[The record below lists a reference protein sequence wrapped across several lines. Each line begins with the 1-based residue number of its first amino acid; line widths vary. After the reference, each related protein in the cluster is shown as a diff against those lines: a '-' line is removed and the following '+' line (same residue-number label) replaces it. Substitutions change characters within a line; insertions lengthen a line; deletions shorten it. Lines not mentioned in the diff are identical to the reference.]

1 MTSNGKPEAL
11 EAAPETGES
20 PAPAEGALGSLG
32 RLFDVLRRPPTEPL
46 EIVEEQQ
53 RAALDRLS
61 GLFDGAVCYPFFRDT
76 AIGPDT
82 VDEVYDALRATE
94 CAGRL
99 VVLVDS
105 AGGDLHAAY
114 NLALLF
120 RQFGRDDL
128 TVIVPRWAKS
138 AATLVSCSGDRLLMT
153 PVSELGPLD
162 PQIMSGGAMDKHFG
176 PVSPLHIES
185 TLELIRNEF
194 STGSERLA
202 EALTQRLQ
210 FPLTLGAF
218 KKSLE
223 TGQEYLR
230 RLLVTRMLKGCPE
243 QEVARIAH
251 NFTVGYTDHGS
262 FIGLGEL
269 EELGLVVEGLEGER
283 LATVWDIHLLNRK
296 RRDLERQRK
305 ARANAREP
313 ERVPAAAAA
322 SSPGAAPQAPP
333 ASPAPPAAAAAGAS
347 PAGGKPTGEDRPPG
361 RS

>member
-1 MTSNGKPEAL
+1 MTGNGKPEAL
-11 EAAPETGES
+11 DAAREAAES
-20 PAPAEGALGSLG
+20 SPPAEGGLGSLG
-32 RLFDVLRRPPTEPL
+32 RLFDVLRRTPSEPL
-46 EIVEEQQ
+46 EIVEEEQ
-53 RAALDRLS
+53 RKALDRLS
-61 GLFDGAVCYPFFRDT
+61 GLFGGAVCYPFFRDT

-82 VDEVYDALRATE
+82 VDEVYDALRRTT

-120 RQFGRDDL
+120 RQYGRDDL

-162 PQIMSGGAMDKHFG
+162 PQIMSSGALDKQFG

-218 KKSLE
+218 KRSLE

-230 RLLVTRMLKGCPE
+230 RLLVTRMLKGCAE
-243 QEVARIAH
+243 DEVARIAH

-262 FIGLGEL
+262 FIGIGEL
-269 EELGLVVEGLEGER
+269 EELGLVVEALEGER
-283 LATVWDIHLLNRK
+283 LSTVWEIHLLNRK
-296 RRDLERQRK
+296 RRELERQRK
-305 ARANAREP
+305 ARAGAGARDA
-313 ERVPAAAAA
+313 ERVPVAAAASAPPQAAAAA
-322 SSPGAAPQAPP
+322 ATGGA
-333 ASPAPPAAAAAGAS
+333 
-347 PAGGKPTGEDRPPG
+347 KPTGEARPPG
-361 RS
+361 GP